1 MISCNRGLCNPSSH
15 PYRYPSRRGI
25 HDQSRCTWLGSCG
38 GNLDPCSRLCRHDR
52 CLCRLQAGAAQVHES
67 EGSWTLATPQTS
79 YNPAEGATCMYALTK
94 AKLASLLFPALR
106 VAVVDRAVDSCRQAR
121 DVSHLRFAE
130 AFEMKYGLR
139 ACRRAMGRNASAAS
153 SHGVA
158 AGIGHLGHLRIKV
171 GGVAFL
177 PWCSNPS
184 FPVVHREVTESP
196 CLVVFSLVDPRV
208 KADLHFRAS
217 FAWDSDSSIDEAR
230 GATLPS
236 PGPTDPVVQ

>member
-1 MISCNRGLCNPSSH
+1 MTSLGAPGSVRAAAIWILAVGFAVMIVVF
-15 PYRYPSRRGI
+15 
-25 HDQSRCTWLGSCG
+25 
-38 GNLDPCSRLCRHDR
+38 
-52 CLCRLQAGAAQVHES
+52 AV
-67 EGSWTLATPQTS
+67 
-79 YNPAEGATCMYALTK
+79 K

-236 PGPTDPVVQ
+236 PRVGEVCWALLPSKHARRAIGLRSEGHLRLLRPDSFVVNPELILLAIARVDCPAAP